1 MLIPQQHLYF
11 FSSRTCWYLKLI
23 FVSNTF
29 WTKILKSSHSV
40 YNNCRLYTK
49 HIKMR
54 EVASFDHILKT
65 YVGGHGKYQIIN
77 AIYMTLLGFA
87 SLPINFYVFT
97 AYAPPHRC
105 HVPKCEAHNGTKV
118 STSTYLIL

>member
-1 MLIPQQHLYF
+1 
-11 FSSRTCWYLKLI
+11 
-23 FVSNTF
+23 
-29 WTKILKSSHSV
+29 
-40 YNNCRLYTK
+40 
-49 HIKMR
+49 MR

-105 HVPKCEAHNGTKV
+105 HVPKCETHNGTKV
-118 STSTYLIL
+118 SKSRYLISYSFLKISYTVFPHIVSAETILF

>member
-1 MLIPQQHLYF
+1 
-11 FSSRTCWYLKLI
+11 
-23 FVSNTF
+23 
-29 WTKILKSSHSV
+29 
-40 YNNCRLYTK
+40 
-49 HIKMR
+49 MR

-105 HVPKCEAHNGTKV
+105 HVPKCETHNGTKV
-118 STSTYLIL
+118 SKSTHRISSYS